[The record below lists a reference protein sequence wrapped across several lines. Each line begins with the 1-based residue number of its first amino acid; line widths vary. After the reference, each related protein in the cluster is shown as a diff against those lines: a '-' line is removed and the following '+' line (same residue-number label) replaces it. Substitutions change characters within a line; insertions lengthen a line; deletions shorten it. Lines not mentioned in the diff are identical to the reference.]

1 VAAKRKAATRRV
13 KRRDWSAAEVRQL
26 QALAGRKSLQQIAKL
41 LGRTVMA
48 TRRKATTQG
57 ISLAMKG

>member
-1 VAAKRKAATRRV
+1 
-13 KRRDWSAAEVRQL
+13 
-26 QALAGRKSLQQIAKL
+26 LAGRKSLQQIAKA
-41 LGRTVMA
+41 LGRTMMA

>member
-1 VAAKRKAATRRV
+1 MAAKRRAGSRRV
-13 KRRDWSAAEVRQL
+13 KRRGWSAAEVRQL
-26 QALAGRKSLQQIAKL
+26 RALAGRKSLQQIAKA

>member
-1 VAAKRKAATRRV
+1 VEAKRKAATRRV
-13 KRRDWSAAEVRQL
+13 KRRDWSATEVRQL
-26 QALAGRKSLQQIAKL
+26 RALAGRKSLRQIAKA

>member
-1 VAAKRKAATRRV
+1 MAAKRKAATRRV
-13 KRRDWSAAEVRQL
+13 TRRDWSAAEVRQL
-26 QALAGRKSLQQIAKL
+26 RALARRKSLRQIAKA